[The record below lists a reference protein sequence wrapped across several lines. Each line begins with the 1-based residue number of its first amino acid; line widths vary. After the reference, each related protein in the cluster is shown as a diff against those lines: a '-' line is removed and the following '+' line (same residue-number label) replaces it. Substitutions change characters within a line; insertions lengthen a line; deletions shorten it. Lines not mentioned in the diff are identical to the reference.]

1 MNGIQIELPQSVGG
15 DLLGRVVELR
25 ETTTTTTERVVTIR
39 EDDDEERETVN
50 AEPRIAGPIAVR
62 NERAPLRKAAGEGGR

>member
-1 MNGIQIELPQSVGG
+1 MNGIQIELPSEAGG

-25 ETTTTTTERVVTIR
+25 ETTTTTERVITIR
-39 EDDDEERETVN
+39 EDDEDEEGPVN

-62 NERAPLRKAAGEGGR
+62 NERAPVRKAAVERR